1 MESLEFRAEPHTDLE
16 PGTVVIHVVA
26 AGSVADSCF
35 GASSIKLD
43 CLHRRLALVAISR
56 TFW

>member
-1 MESLEFRAEPHTDLE
+1 M
-16 PGTVVIHVVA
+16 A
-26 AGSVADSCF
+26 AGSVAHFSF